1 MRPDMASEKN
11 TSFSLSGSGLSGSAF
26 AHRQRDLF
34 ACLDAADKE
43 RESTPKQPLLHP
55 HEDEDDRERPGRQNP
70 TEQGRRRRAP
80 TKQFRGKE
88 SIFKRPE
95 MPAPRRARPSIAD
108 HQRNPHKWTKYS
120 LGDVSSQD
128 MSDRSNTAAAL
139 SFLQELKARKDHN
152 DDMDVDEPSSTKPI
166 LFKPS
171 RVKTERRTS
180 SLGAVS
186 TVSTATTSEEADRP
200 SFRSSK
206 LVMPEYVVGQKTT
219 LRKKLRTDVNQT
231 EGKGRSSKQKEIT
244 LGHLMDDEDDE

>member
-1 MRPDMASEKN
+1 MAAENSP
-11 TSFSLSGSGLSGSAF
+11 SFTLSGLGSAF

-43 RESTPKQPLLHP
+43 REATPKQPLLHP
-55 HEDEDDRERPGRQNP
+55 HEDEDDRPRQRPRSP
-70 TEQGRRRRAP
+70 VEQGRRREAP

-95 MPAPRRARPSIAD
+95 MPAPRRARNSLAD

-139 SFLQELKARKDHN
+139 SFLQELKARKDN
-152 DDMDVDEPSSTKPI
+152 SSDMDVDEPSPTKPI
-166 LFKPS
+166 VFKPV
-171 RVKTERRTS
+171 RPKTERLTS

-186 TVSTATTSEEADRP
+186 TVSTSATSEEGDRP

-219 LRKKLRTDVNQT
+219 SKKKSRTGVSQAEDK
-231 EGKGRSSKQKEIT
+231 GKGHKQKEIS
-244 LGHLMDDEDDE
+244 LGHLLDEEDDE